1 MADGYGNI
9 VNNAW
14 RCWCAAWVVSETD
27 TTATIRVEAR
37 QQTVN
42 GWTLVGWASG
52 SVNCDGQSASGN
64 SASQT
69 IPTNGYAVRY
79 SRDFTVSK
87 TAGARNVGCSASV
100 SWNGTGPGT
109 SSASCNVAIGG
120 ISYKAPNAPSNLSIA
135 RVDDTAANLTW
146 KNNPDNNGSKPYQQ
160 IIVDRR
166 SLTGGGSWGAWGMIA
181 SLGGTATNYRATGLK
196 ANSRY
201 QFRILAR
208 NQGGDSAH
216 VETAIISTT
225 PAAPRS
231 VTAVKTSA
239 SAVTVTADVSNSS
252 PSWVTF
258 RRSTD
263 GGTTWESLAI
273 TASTGIVP
281 SNGKAV
287 YTDRNAPAGTVQ
299 YRCFTRRV
307 IIGDTKSDDLSLSLS
322 SADPTDSN
330 TVTTITPPLAPTIVD
345 PPSGA
350 VRAYPADV
358 RVQWRANH
366 PDGSAQTSAQVEVT
380 YPTGGTW
387 TGTATTNDY
396 YDLWCSTVGQWS
408 VRVRTKGLH
417 ADWGAWSDPRTF
429 TIAQSPSLIITS
441 PSGEIDSS
449 PFTVSW
455 SVQDDT
461 GVSSQTVS
469 ILVDDV
475 EVFSQQVDPS
485 LRDLTIGSG
494 QYLPDNGEQLL
505 IRVHV
510 VGGSTLDATEQI
522 LVNVNYT
529 PPADPYMSFEQA
541 NDCKAIVAVAF
552 GTPSY
557 GQPETEY
564 VSVYQIVNS
573 RRILIADRL
582 GDKQQ
587 AVDVLPPLN
596 WEYEYEVVAH
606 APSGATSSFRKT
618 VTYESHY
625 SCINFGTDAGV
636 AIVLGEN
643 AKTTRKLEHATTE
656 YHFARG
662 DTFPVS
668 YRLKR
673 LDSTIYEEGSM
684 DWNQWLYF
692 HMLDQFGANVYGWF
706 REGSGR
712 RAYGKITGT
721 VSVDTTE
728 DKRITYQIDMV
739 ELDWKDPVR

>member
-27 TTATIRVEAR
+27 KTATIRVEAR

-42 GWTLVGWASG
+42 GWTLVGWATG
-52 SVNCDGQSASGN
+52 SVYCDGQTAGGN

-69 IPTNGYAVRY
+69 IPTNGYATRY

-87 TAGARNVGCSASV
+87 TDSARNVWCSASV
-100 SWNGTGPGT
+100 SWNGTGAGV
-109 SSASCNVAIGG
+109 SNAGVNVAING
-120 ISYKAPNAPSNLSIA
+120 IPYVKPNPPKNTAVT
-135 RVDDTAANLTW
+135 RVDDTAFNMTWQANYDNNNRKPWKQLIIDRKDDLNGGSGSW
-146 KNNPDNNGSKPYQQ
+146 KNVAKLNWD
-160 IIVDRR
+160 
-166 SLTGGGSWGAWGMIA
+166 
-181 SLGGTATNYRATGLK
+181 ATNYKATGVK
-196 ANSRY
+196 TNGRY
-201 QFRILAR
+201 WLAIYAR
-208 NQGGDSAH
+208 NQAGDSSHVDFGPLYTTPDAPASVKVEKTGTYQATLTIDVSKTYAYDVWIDRRVNGGDWEFQEYARNTNGTI
-216 VETAIISTT
+216 VWTDNET
-225 PAAPRS
+225 PA
-231 VTAVKTSA
+231 
-239 SAVTVTADVSNSS
+239 
-252 PSWVTF
+252 
-258 RRSTD
+258 
-263 GGTTWESLAI
+263 GM
-273 TASTGIVP
+273 
-281 SNGKAV
+281 
-287 YTDRNAPAGTVQ
+287 VQ
-299 YRCFTRRV
+299 YRVGCRRPV
-307 IIGDTKSDDLSLSLS
+307 YGDDTSKLVLS
-322 SADPTDSN
+322 SGN
-330 TVTTITPPLAPTIVD
+330 TESDTISTVARPNAPTIID

-350 VRAYPADV
+350 VRANPSSV
-358 RVQWRANH
+358 RVQWRINH
-366 PDGSAQTSAQVEVT
+366 PDGSGQTAAQVEVT
-380 YPTGGTW
+380 YPNGGTW
-387 TGTATTNDY
+387 SVDVGSDDH
-396 YDLWCSTVGQWS
+396 YDLWCSSIGQWS

-417 ADWGAWSDPRTF
+417 ADWGAWSEPRTF
-429 TIAQSPSLIITS
+429 EIAQAPSLIITS
-441 PSGEIDSS
+441 PSGEIDST

-461 GVSSQTVS
+461 GVASQKVT
-469 ILVDDV
+469 IIVDGN

-494 QYLPDNGEQLL
+494 QYLPDNGEQMI

-510 VGGSTLDATEQI
+510 FGGSTLDVTEQI

-529 PPADPYMSFEQA
+529 PPADPYLSFEQ
-541 NDCKAIVAVAF
+541 DDSTCSAIVAVAF
-552 GTPSY
+552 GTPT
-557 GQPETEY
+557 GNQPETDY
-564 VSVYQIVNS
+564 VSVYRIVGS
-573 RRILIADRL
+573 RRTLIADKL

-587 AVDVLPPLN
+587 AIDVLPPLN

-606 APSGATSSFRKT
+606 ASTGATSSFRKT
-618 VTYESHY
+618 VTFTSHY

-636 AIVLGEN
+636 SILLGEN

-684 DWNQWLYF
+684 PWDQTHYL
-692 HMLDQFGANVYGWF
+692 HMLDQFGANTYGWF
-706 REGSGR
+706 REGTGR

-728 DKRITYQIDMV
+728 NKQITYQIDMI